1 VGKVQSRLIG
11 ALALATW
18 AGCAAHA
25 VQPAYIPPPRPAS
38 FPPSARAINV
48 KSANGM
54 PFSTIPDAFVGEA
67 GLNDWTNQGLKSL
80 SLLHLGPQCGDPVVV
95 TDSSGGTAHGRL
107 MVFHYRQALGP
118 AGRGDYRIEVPDERV
133 ASAAAGRLTIH
144 TELYKDAAGELYTAW
159 AVVMSDQPLSC
170 LGERMTGSYAT
181 PSASTSDA
189 AGPAT
194 EHDRLAAKQWS
205 EMVAAGRIPPT
216 VEPPPHVRRGMAA
229 NAAPPPPAPA
239 APSAPAA
246 ASSPATEGECRMAAA
261 HATTLARN
269 EMRALMLYG
278 EPLSPTDRQAMFD
291 AQVPKDL
298 GIQAKRVLDAPPAKR
313 EALLGEINA
322 KFATDLQGV
331 YVARCAQLKSPLI
344 RCVLRAVSLAQQE
357 ACAMDQANW

>member
-1 VGKVQSRLIG
+1 MGKVQSRLIG

-18 AGCAAHA
+18 AGCGHQA
-25 VQPAYIPPPRPAS
+25 VQPAYTPPPRPIS
-38 FPPSARAINV
+38 FPPSARTINV

-107 MVFHYRQALGP
+107 MVFHYRQAMGP

-144 TELYKDAAGELYTAW
+144 TELYKDAGGELYTAW

-170 LGERMTGSYAT
+170 LGERAYGAQPSAYASPTGSA
-181 PSASTSDA
+181 PGASED
-189 AGPAT
+189 
-194 EHDRLAAKQWS
+194 DRLAAKRWS
-205 EMVAAGRIPPT
+205 EMVATGRIPAH
-216 VEPPPHVRRGMAA
+216 VAPPENIRRGMAA
-229 NAAPPPPAPA
+229 NAAAPPAAPAPPPAGANP
-239 APSAPAA
+239 
-246 ASSPATEGECRMAAA
+246 PATEADCRMAAA

-269 EMRALMLYG
+269 EMKALILYG
-278 EPLSPTDRQAMFD
+278 EPLSPTDRQSMFD
-291 AQVPKDL
+291 AQVPKEL
-298 GIQAKRVLDAPPAKR
+298 GIQAKRVLDAPAAKR
-313 EALLGEINA
+313 EAMLGEINT

-331 YVARCAQLKSPLI
+331 YVGRCAQLKAPLI